1 MLLARDSGQWWEGPV
16 DLYNER
22 IIWVVGVRV
31 YVHAVQAQD
40 DKVGVLLY
48 GYLNDGRKDPPKL
61 MGQ

>member
-1 MLLARDSGQWWEGPV
+1 QWWEGPV

-61 MGQ
+61 M